1 MIRSD
6 FHTHTV
12 LCDGKNT
19 PREMVEA
26 ALQKGMTA
34 LGFSGH
40 VYLPEGAEWCM
51 SRENT
56 VLYRRQVADLQQEYA
71 GRLRIL
77 RGIEQDVYASEP
89 TDEWDY
95 IIGSVHYFE
104 KNGVLAD
111 VDHTASLQERAVRD
125 LFDGD
130 WYAAA
135 ENYFAAVTLL
145 PQRTRM
151 DIIGHLDL
159 MSKFNEDGRYFDENH
174 PRYLE
179 AAMQAI
185 DSLIPLKIPFEVNT
199 GAISRGYRSVPYPA
213 VPLLEYI
220 REKGGRVILSGD
232 AHSTEGLCYRFG
244 TWEPRIRA
252 MGLEIVE
259 L

>member
-19 PREMVEA
+19 AREMAET
-26 ALQKGMTA
+26 ALKKGMTA

-40 VYLPEGAEWCM
+40 VYLPEGTEWCM

-56 VLYRRQVADLQQEYA
+56 EVYRRETACLQEEFA

-77 RGIEQDVYASEP
+77 RGIEQDLYSPEP
-89 TDEWDY
+89 ADGWDY
-95 IIGSVHYFE
+95 VIGSVHYFE
-104 KNGVLAD
+104 KNGVMAD
-111 VDHTASLQERAVRD
+111 VDHSAAIQQAAVND

-135 ENYFAAVTLL
+135 ENYFAAVGTL
-145 PQRTRM
+145 PQRTRV
-151 DIIGHLDL
+151 DVIGHLDL
-159 MSKFNEDGRYFDENH
+159 MSKFNEGGRFFDESH
-174 PRYLE
+174 PRYVE
-179 AAMQAI
+179 AAVNAI
-185 DSLIPLKIPFEVNT
+185 DRLLPLGVPFEVNT
-199 GAISRGYRSVPYPA
+199 GAIFRGYRANPYPA

-220 REKGGRVILSGD
+220 RDRGGKVILSGD
-232 AHSTEGLCYRFG
+232 AHRAEGLCWQFDI
-244 TWEPRIRA
+244 WEPRVREL
-252 MGLEIVE
+252 GLTIVE